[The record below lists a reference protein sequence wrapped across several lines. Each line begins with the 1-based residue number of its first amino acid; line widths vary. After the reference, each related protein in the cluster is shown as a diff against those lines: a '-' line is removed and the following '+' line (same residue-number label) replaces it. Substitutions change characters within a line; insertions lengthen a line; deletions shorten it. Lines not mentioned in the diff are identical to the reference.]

1 MEHLTVECPDAQRT
15 VLVVDDNRAMRR
27 LISAVLSRHGYRVL
41 AAQDP
46 DEALAASEA
55 EERIDVLLTD
65 FVLPGMSGF
74 ELAQSIA
81 VRHPHAGLLY
91 VSGYSAQHL
100 ADRGLAEG
108 TVAFLQ
114 KPFSLVELAGT
125 VGALCA

>member
-1 MEHLTVECPDAQRT
+1 VEPLVVECADQPRT
-15 VLVVDDNRAMRR
+15 VLVVDDNACMRR
-27 LISAVLSRHGYRVL
+27 LVTAALGREGYRVVV
-41 AAQDP
+41 AADP
-46 DEALAASEA
+46 DEAFAASEA
-55 EERIDVLLTD
+55 EDRIDVLLTD